1 MRNVLFAAAFVGLIT
16 PALAQEENAMTMEQA
31 PQAAK
36 DAAMSHANG
45 ITFDTVQMDDDEGTD
60 TYEFGGKMANGMA
73 LEVDVLAD
81 GTLEEIEE
89 EIAVG
94 DVPPEVMATLSKNL
108 AGFAPAM
115 AEKSTR
121 PDNLVVYEFEGTHDG
136 KEIDVEINADGS
148 NYTMVDDA
156 AG

>member
-1 MRNVLFAAAFVGLIT
+1 MKRLVLAAAFVVFAV
-16 PALAQEENAMTMEQA
+16 PAGAQEENAITMEEA

-36 DAAMSHANG
+36 DAAMSHADG
-45 ITFDTVQMDDDEGTD
+45 VTFETVQIDNDQGTE
-60 TYEFGGKMANGMA
+60 TYEFAGKMANGMQI
-73 LEVDVLAD
+73 EVDVLAD
-81 GTLEEIEE
+81 GSLEEIEE
-89 EIAVG
+89 QIEVSA
-94 DVPPEVMATLSKNL
+94 VPPEVMATLEQNL
-108 AGFAPAM
+108 AGFKPEM

-148 NYTMVDDA
+148 NYTSNEDT